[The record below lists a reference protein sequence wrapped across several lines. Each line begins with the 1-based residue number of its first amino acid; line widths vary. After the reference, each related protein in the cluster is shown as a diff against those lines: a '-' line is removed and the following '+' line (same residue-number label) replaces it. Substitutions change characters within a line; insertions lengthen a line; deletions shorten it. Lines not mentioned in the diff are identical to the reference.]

1 MEKIILFLLHPEE
14 DLAKNLATY
23 FPQQLAVC
31 KVSKFKDGEIHFENE
46 TSVRNSKCFIF
57 QSMAEPVNDRLVETL
72 IAIDALKRA
81 SAGEINVLVPYLAYS
96 RQDRK
101 AKPRQPISA
110 RLIADILQV
119 AGANRVITFDLH
131 APQIEGFYSIPV
143 DNISCMPLFI
153 KFLYKKNKVT
163 ENTIV
168 VSPDHGSAVR
178 ARKMA
183 ERLNRPLAIIDKR
196 RIKENEVHSMTI
208 IGDVTDKDC
217 LLIDD
222 LVDTGNTLCEAAKLL
237 KKHGARSVCA
247 CCTHAVL
254 SENAATNISK
264 SAIDDFYVTNSIQKA
279 YKFDKEHILDLSKC
293 LAAIIECIVEGDAVT
308 DVIDN
313 FEL

>member
-1 MEKIILFLLHPEE
+1 MEKITLFILHPEE
-14 DLAKNLATY
+14 ELSKNLASF
-23 FPQQLAVC
+23 FPQQLGVC
-31 KVSKFKDGEIHFENE
+31 KVGKFKDGEIHFENE
-46 TSVRNSKCFIF
+46 SSVRNSKCFIF
-57 QSMAEPVNDRLVETL
+57 QSMSGPVNDRLVETL

-81 SAGEINVLVPYLAYS
+81 SAGEINVLVPYLAYT

-153 KFLYKKNKVT
+153 KFLLQKGKVT
-163 ENTIV
+163 DRTIV

-183 ERLNRPLAIIDKR
+183 EQLKAPLAIIDKR

-208 IGDVTDKDC
+208 IGDVKGKDC

-237 KKHGARSVCA
+237 KGHGARSVCA

-254 SENAATNISK
+254 SDNAVDSISH
-264 SAIDDFYVTNSIQKA
+264 SVIDDFYVTNSIQKA
-279 YKFDKEHILDLSKC
+279 YQFDKDHILDLSKC
-293 LAAIIECIVEGDAVT
+293 IATIMECIVDGDAVT
-308 DVIDN
+308 DVIEH